1 VTTHPATATASEL
14 RLMEGSAAIAE
25 SAILAGCRF
34 FAGYPMSP
42 FTTLLENM
50 ARALPAAGGVCIN
63 CESEIEG
70 ANMVLGAASTGAR
83 AATGSCGQGIALM
96 QETIAEAA
104 LNETPL
110 VVFNMARNQQDYF
123 QATRGGGWGDYRT
136 IALAPKDVPEA
147 VEHTQLL
154 FHLADRYRVP
164 TLLYGD
170 PLIAQ
175 TRVGVRL
182 RRLEFGDLPPKDW
195 ALDGTRGGTGR
206 SRQTWTWAM
215 GKATNPG
222 PGPDG
227 QWKRIAAKFDEIAQT
242 EQRSEQRYIEDAD
255 TVVVAFGSA
264 AKFVEYVV
272 DELRA
277 EGHRIGWFRP
287 ITLWPFP
294 SAALAE
300 ATRGARRV
308 LVFELN
314 AGQMI
319 DDVRQ
324 YVHDRSTVQFIGG
337 VSISDTG
344 LAFGT
349 LLDAPEVRVRILA
362 TLPATA
368 GTGGTAG
375 ANGTSAERSL

>member
-1 VTTHPATATASEL
+1 MTAAPAATVRL
-14 RLMEGSAAIAE
+14 QLMEGSAAIAE
-25 SAILAGCRF
+25 SAILAGLRF

-42 FTTLLENM
+42 FTGLLEHL
-50 ARALPAAGGVCIN
+50 AKALPAAGGTCIN

-70 ANMVLGAASTGAR
+70 ANMTLGAAATGAR

-104 LNETPL
+104 LNETPM

-136 IALAPKDVPEA
+136 ITLAPKDVPEA

-154 FHLADRYRVP
+154 FHLADRYRAP

-175 TRVGVRL
+175 TRVGVHL
-182 RRLEFGDLPPKDW
+182 RRIDLGELPEKDW
-195 ALDGTRGGTGR
+195 ALDGTGGGTGR
-206 SRQTWTWAM
+206 SRQVWTWAM
-215 GKATNPG
+215 GKATDPG
-222 PGPDG
+222 PGPDLHW
-227 QWKRIAAKFDEIAQT
+227 QRIAAKFDRIAQL
-242 EQRSEQRYIEDAD
+242 EQRSEARYTDDAD

-272 DELRA
+272 EELRA
-277 EGHRIGWFRP
+277 QGHRVGWFRP

-294 SAALAE
+294 GDALEA

-324 YVHDRSTVQFIGG
+324 YAHDRSTIRFIGG
-337 VSISDTG
+337 VSIAESG
-344 LAFGT
+344 LAFGP
-349 LLDAPEVRVRILA
+349 LLDAPEIRARILA
-362 TLPATA
+362 ALPDDAT
-368 GTGGTAG
+368 G
-375 ANGTSAERSL
+375 SES